1 MGRTTN
7 PPGIDTTFERL
18 PNEGDEA
25 WNAFKIYRD
34 MGERVPG
41 QAGGRSIENVRIS
54 LGKDESYGRNL
65 RGWSVKYDWGR
76 RARKYDDELE
86 RKNRVV
92 AEAKLPYWAKM
103 RERSHRLNMKLARDI
118 RKKIQE
124 MLKHPITVEEVKDI
138 NGREVVFVMPARWT
152 YNTVGNLSKIAA
164 ELEAGTIADAT
175 MSMLEEDTFD
185 PQAASIEELRD
196 YIQRHS
202 PRKGRVTE

>member
-1 MGRTTN
+1 MKLPLLN
-7 PPGIDTTFERL
+7 DYQMKLMKPGDALKSTGIWGQGCLVRL
-18 PNEGDEA
+18 VEGPSRMSGSA
-25 WNAFKIYRD
+25 W
-34 MGERVPG
+34 
-41 QAGGRSIENVRIS
+41 
-54 LGKDESYGRNL
+54 
-65 RGWSVKYDWGR
+65 GWSVKYDWGR
-76 RARKYDDELE
+76 RARKYDEDLE
-86 RKNRVV
+86 RQNRKT

-124 MLKHPITVEEVKDI
+124 MLKHPITVEEVKDM

>member
-1 MGRTTN
+1 
-7 PPGIDTTFERL
+7 
-18 PNEGDEA
+18 
-25 WNAFKIYRD
+25 
-34 MGERVPG
+34 
-41 QAGGRSIENVRIS
+41 
-54 LGKDESYGRNL
+54 
-65 RGWSVKYDWGR
+65 
-76 RARKYDDELE
+76 
-86 RKNRVV
+86 
-92 AEAKLPYWAKM
+92 M

-164 ELEAGTIADAT
+164 ELEAQTIGDAT

-196 YIQRHS
+196 YINRHS
-202 PRKGRVTE
+202 PRKGRMAE